1 MIYLIRHGQTV
12 LNLEGRYQG
21 RIDSA
26 LTPLGVAQAEAV
38 GRRLAELRAAELDA
52 ADGGEWRLEASPLG
66 RTREMAGIV
75 GEVAGLGV
83 ARIDERLIEAGYGEF
98 EGLTRP
104 EVDARWPEFA
114 GLTGTFGRAP
124 GGETMEAIYE
134 RTRSWLADHRENGVR
149 TVAVSHASTGRVIR
163 GLYLGLSLEE
173 TRLLE
178 TPQNAFHLL
187 HDGEVTRIETR
198 PLPSSAPAA

>member
-21 RIDSA
+21 WVDSP

-38 GRRLAELRAAELDA
+38 GRRLADLKIAA
-52 ADGGEWRLEASPLG
+52 GGDWRLEASPLG
-66 RTREMAGIV
+66 RTRQMAGIV
-75 GEVAGLGV
+75 GEIAGLN
-83 ARIDERLIEAGYGEF
+83 AAKIDERLIEAGYGEF

-104 EVDARWPEFA
+104 EVDARWPEFI
-114 GLTGTFGRAP
+114 GLKGTFGRAP
-124 GGETMEAIYE
+124 GGESMEAIYD

-149 TVAVSHASTGRVIR
+149 TVAVSHASTGRVLR

-178 TPQNAFHLL
+178 TPQDAFHLL
-187 HDGEVTRIETR
+187 HDGQVTRIEAG
-198 PLPSSAPAA
+198 PLPSPAMEA